1 MSDFIITDQVTGHEI
16 QLTFAEFYDLRI
28 GLKCA
33 ADVFKEADNSERSD
47 ELTALNLRLI

>member
-16 QLTFAEFYDLRI
+16 HLDFNEFYDLRI
-28 GLKCA
+28 GLRCA
-33 ADVFKEADNSERSD
+33 AEVFTKAEDYERAS